1 MQGSRLG
8 CPSEASRRGGFEV
21 VLANRIWEVA
31 AFPRLATS
39 ARRGTLHF
47 PAILVRL
54 GLAFF
59 QLSGFILHA
68 ARQLLLVGVELLTDG
83 LIGEPNYLRG

>member
-1 MQGSRLG
+1 MQGQPLG
-8 CPSEASRRGGFEV
+8 MSNRSEPPGGDV
-21 VLANRIWEVA
+21 GLANEIGEVA

-47 PAILVRL
+47 PAILARL

-68 ARQLLLVGVELLTDG
+68 ARQLLLVGVELLTDD